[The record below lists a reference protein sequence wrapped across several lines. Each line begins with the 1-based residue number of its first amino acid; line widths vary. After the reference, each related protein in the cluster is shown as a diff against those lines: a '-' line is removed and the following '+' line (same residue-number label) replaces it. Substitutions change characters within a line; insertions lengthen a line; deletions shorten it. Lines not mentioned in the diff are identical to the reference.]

1 MHHIPSYTL
10 HYTSAETR
18 ISQPEKPMNKLKQAI
33 CVASRLIDK
42 QCCGV
47 IFFKKESAIL
57 KIILID
63 FIISIVLLS
72 KVESHNKLMDT
83 WLN

>member
-47 IFFKKESAIL
+47 IFFWKRKCN
-57 KIILID
+57 
-63 FIISIVLLS
+63 S
-72 KVESHNKLMDT
+72 KNNPDRFY
-83 WLN
+83 N